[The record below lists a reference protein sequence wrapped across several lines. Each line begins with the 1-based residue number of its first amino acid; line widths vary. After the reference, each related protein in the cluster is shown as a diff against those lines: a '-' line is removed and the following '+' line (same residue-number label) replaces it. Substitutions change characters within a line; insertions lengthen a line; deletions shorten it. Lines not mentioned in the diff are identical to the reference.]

1 MNSRVE
7 RSFMLHLNRKKGE
20 VIHLIH
26 NQTGE
31 QVDLVILE
39 VKGKI
44 VKIGFENDT
53 KTHTILRKEVRQ
65 AQQKHTSPN
74 PWYKDQKPTYN
85 NHESRLGIKNI
96 PMVDMQKTVDGL
108 EQLVDE
114 LIPTTEEPKTVTA
127 VA

>member
-1 MNSRVE
+1 
-7 RSFMLHLNRKKGE
+7 MLHLNRKKGE

-65 AQQKHTSPN
+65 AQQEHPSPN
-74 PWYKDQKPTYN
+74 PWYKDQKPTNSYN
-85 NHESRLGIKNI
+85 HDSRLGIKNI

-114 LIPTTEEPKTVTA
+114 LIPTTEEPEATTA